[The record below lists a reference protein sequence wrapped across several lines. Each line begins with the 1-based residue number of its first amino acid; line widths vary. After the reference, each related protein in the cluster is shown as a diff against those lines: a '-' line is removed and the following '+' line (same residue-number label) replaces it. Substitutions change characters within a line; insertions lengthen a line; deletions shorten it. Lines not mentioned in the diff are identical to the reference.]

1 MRLPKLSKQQIK
13 ESLEMTPAHVILA
26 GNRKL
31 THKQR
36 QFARGIVEGLNQ
48 TEAYAQAYKHK
59 GKRKTMSD
67 NASRLIKD
75 SRVQAEV
82 EALER
87 AKLYLDYQSS
97 AQKIAE
103 LRSLV
108 VSQLTKE
115 ALDPSSPPNARIQ
128 ALSKLGS
135 VSELQVFTEHK
146 VEKTVIRDSESAR
159 KELMEQLKQAL
170 GDNMRT
176 IEQDDDELELLEV
189 ISAPAKRDG
198 TAATPP
204 SPDPHLAEASGSLL
218 LHSNPDTQ
226 SQSETKGVGGTKNSI
241 CVPYT
246 DAQEDTPSDV
256 EIKG

>member
-1 MRLPKLSKQQIK
+1 
-13 ESLEMTPAHVILA
+13 MTPAHVILA

-31 THKQR
+31 THKQK

-82 EALER
+82 DALER
-87 AKLYLDYQSS
+87 AKEFNALYSS
-97 AQKIAE
+97 AQ
-103 LRSLV
+103 LRTLV
-108 VSQLTKE
+108 ISQLTKE
-115 ALDPSSPPNARIQ
+115 AVDPQSKPSERIS
-128 ALSKLGS
+128 ALAKLGM
-135 VSELQVFTEHK
+135 VAELGVFVARTETK
-146 VEKTVIRDSESAR
+146 IVKDSETA
-159 KELMEQLKQAL
+159 KHELMEQLKQAL
-170 GDNMRT
+170 GDSMRT
-176 IEQDDDELELLEV
+176 IEQDDDELELLSA

-198 TAATPP
+198 VAATPP
-204 SPDPHLAEASGSLL
+204 DTDPHLGEESGSLL

-226 SQSETKGVGGTKNSI
+226 SQSESKGVGGTKNSI

-246 DAQEDTPSDV
+246 DAQEDTPSDAQ
-256 EIKG
+256 IKG

>member
-1 MRLPKLSKQQIK
+1 
-13 ESLEMTPAHVILA
+13 MTPAHVILA

-198 TAATPP
+198 VTATPP
-204 SPDPHLAEASGSLL
+204 TPDPHLGEEGGSLL
-218 LHSNPDTQ
+218 LHSNVSNRSQEELKPD
-226 SQSETKGVGGTKNSI
+226 GVGGAKNSI

-246 DAQEDTPSDV
+246 DAEETPPLNAV
-256 EIKG
+256 EKG

>member
-36 QFARGIVEGLNQ
+36 QFARGIVDGLNQ

-204 SPDPHLAEASGSLL
+204 
-218 LHSNPDTQ
+218 
-226 SQSETKGVGGTKNSI
+226 
-241 CVPYT
+241 
-246 DAQEDTPSDV
+246 
-256 EIKG
+256 